1 MLSSPPARQLLASVS
16 PGGDNYVRASRYGYL
31 IQRSCEGARL
41 LDHWYAMRRWARIGN
56 NAAYIHACDPTCAPA
71 RSTAECVG
79 RRTAPDAVRACAT
92 LGQLRQVSNE
102 PERPR
107 AESRARVPLA
117 RALAHPSYWER
128 PARSLPRRQGM
139 RAAFATHT
147 QDGRRAVRRRGLWA
161 AHSAVVRKG
170 DRDAL
175 LRVWD
180 CLCIPK
186 AAY

>member
-1 MLSSPPARQLLASVS
+1 MTTGRSTRACISSSAR
-16 PGGDNYVRASRYGYL
+16 VRARGSWITGTRCVAGPHWQ
-31 IQRSCEGARL
+31 QRSV
-41 LDHWYAMRRWARIGN
+41 
-56 NAAYIHACDPTCAPA
+56 HACDPTCAP

-79 RRTAPDAVRACAT
+79 RRAAPDAVRACAT